1 MNALYGILS
10 SSWHMFVESSI
21 YMLFGFF
28 CAGLI
33 YAYVKTEMIGQY
45 LGKGKIRS
53 VFLSA
58 LIGIPIP
65 LCSCGVVPAA
75 AGLKK
80 QGANNGATLAFL
92 ISTPETG
99 VDSIPITYALMDPLM
114 AVIRPAVAFIS
125 AVTAGL
131 FENFMGKNISPVN
144 LIHKTPVTS
153 CCGIPSNSKNRKSNY
168 IKSSKIFTGLKY
180 AFIDLLGDIGKW
192 FVLGIFIAGLISY
205 YMPDNLIESYLGN
218 NVLAMFVMLIT
229 GIPMYVCATSSTP
242 IAAALLLKGL
252 NPGAALVFLL
262 AGPATNIASLS
273 MVYKMLGK
281 KALLIYLASI
291 SICALTFGF
300 LTDLLYNG
308 LEISSKASIGKTAE
322 LIPFQLEV
330 FAAVI
335 LAIFLINAFWREYK
349 SPVAR
354 SCKPA
359 DIKTF

>member
-1 MNALYGILS
+1 MLALYGILS
-10 SSWHMFVESSI
+10 SSWHMFLESSI
-21 YMLFGFF
+21 YMLFGLF

-45 LGKGKIRS
+45 LGKGKIRP
-53 VFLSA
+53 VLLSA

-99 VDSIPITYALMDPLM
+99 VDSIPLTYALMDPLM
-114 AVIRPAVAFIS
+114 AIIRPVVAFIS

-131 FENFMGKNISPVN
+131 TENFVGKQGASNDLPISANQGLCCSKTTSLSKQN
-144 LIHKTPVTS
+144 L
-153 CCGIPSNSKNRKSNY
+153 GF
-168 IKSSKIFTGLKY
+168 IKSSRMYGGLKY

-192 FVLGIFIAGLISY
+192 FVIGLLISGLISY
-205 YMPDNLIESYLGN
+205 LIPDNMIETYLGN
-218 NVLAMFVMLIT
+218 DFLAMFVMLIT

-242 IAAALLLKGL
+242 IAAALVLKGL

-281 KALLIYLASI
+281 KALLIYIFSI
-291 SICALTFGF
+291 SVCALVFGF
-300 LTDLLYNG
+300 FTDFLYKG
-308 LEISSKASIGKTAE
+308 LNISAKASIGKTAE
-322 LIPFQLEV
+322 LIPLQAEII
-330 FAAVI
+330 AAII
-335 LAIFLINAFWREYK
+335 LAILLVNAIIREY
-349 SPVAR
+349 R
-354 SCKPA
+354 TPA
-359 DIKTF
+359 ACTCANRI

>member
-1 MNALYGILS
+1 MNALYGILN
-10 SSWHMFVESSI
+10 SSWHMFLESSI

-33 YAYVKTEMIGQY
+33 YAYVKTDMIGQY

-80 QGANNGATLAFL
+80 QGANNGATLAFI

-99 VDSIPITYALMDPLM
+99 VDSIPITYALIDPLM
-114 AVIRPAVAFIS
+114 AVIRPIVAFIS

-144 LIHKTPVTS
+144 LIHKAPITS
-153 CCGIPSNSKNRKSNY
+153 CCDLPSNSKNRKSNH
-168 IKSSKIFTGLKY
+168 ITSSKIFTGLKY

-205 YMPDNLIESYLGN
+205 YLPDNLIESYLGN

-242 IAAALLLKGL
+242 IAAALILKGL

-281 KALLIYLASI
+281 RAMMIYLASI
-291 SICALTFGF
+291 SVCALTFGF

-308 LEISSKASIGKTAE
+308 LKISSKSSIEKTAE
-322 LIPFQLEV
+322 FIPFQLEV
-330 FAAVI
+330 FAAAI

-349 SPVAR
+349 SPAVCECN
-354 SCKPA
+354 SL
-359 DIKTF
+359 